1 MLKKFQNFP
10 FSAFLLMISILTY
23 APFFWERGFYWDEV
37 PWTWIYFR
45 LGPDALTQTF
55 STSRP
60 FWGMLYQVTLPILG
74 SDPWVWH
81 LSLVFFRY
89 LSAYLSYSLIKTIW
103 PDRPTVARNAS
114 ILFLVYPG
122 LSQNFMGLM
131 YTHFYIVLSAFIYS
145 FLLTGCAIQ
154 KRQVWWHLP
163 SLMLSIANILMME
176 YFYFLELL
184 RPLYIWA
191 VLGKRRSDLTSSLRH
206 SSPYMLSFLLI
217 SIWRMFYF
225 PNQNASYPYGTLEAL
240 KNSPLDGLL
249 GLLKMVATSFW
260 NTSIAVWFRTVE
272 IFEISKTGFPTFLGA
287 IALAAII
294 AVLLFIIKQ
303 PTVTQTSRRSDFLIG
318 LIIWVFSGG
327 AFWLVGSRTLPQLHF
342 STDRFTLPFMFSAA
356 LLAAFSLELL
366 RSQNIRRILLVIMV
380 AFSTAWQFTIN
391 RAFVRDR
398 EEHDRFFS
406 QLIERVPSIPI
417 GTTIITNDLP
427 FQYYSDNS
435 LSGTLNWLY
444 SRPGEMDTIL
454 YYASVRSQEG
464 RALSAGFEPGF
475 EFSQNYLAKVFN
487 GNTDQVLVF
496 EYAPPACLRLLDPE
510 IDPLNKL
517 LPPDLREASALSLPT
532 LAGNANSI
540 TIPDHL
546 NQVSNPWCDLYQSAS
561 LAAVEGNWIEVMN
574 YYSAAEE
581 QGLSAQ
587 SPMEKLIF
595 IEAAANL
602 GDWKTAV
609 SLTREVHEFSKAS
622 TSPSLCALWNRI
634 RENTIEDEIPKETF
648 ESIIIELECSNL

>member
-1 MLKKFQNFP
+1 MLKKFHNFP
-10 FSAFLLMISILTY
+10 FSALLLIISILTY

-37 PWTWIYFR
+37 PWIWIYFR

-60 FWGMLYQVTLPILG
+60 FWGLLYQVTLPILG
-74 SDPWVWH
+74 SDPWIWH

-103 PDRPTVARNAS
+103 PDRPAVARNAS

-145 FLLTGCAIQ
+145 FLFTARAIQ

-163 SLMLSIANILMME
+163 SLFLSIANILMME

-184 RPLYIWA
+184 RPLFIWA
-191 VLGKRRSDLTSSLRH
+191 VIGKRPSDLPSSLRH
-206 SSPYMLSFLLI
+206 SAPYMLSFLLI
-217 SIWRMFYF
+217 SVWRMFYF
-225 PNQNASYPYGTLEAL
+225 PNQNASYTYGTLEAL
-240 KNSPLDGLL
+240 KNSPLDGLV
-249 GLLKMVATSFW
+249 GLLKMVAISFW
-260 NTSIAVWFRTVE
+260 NTSIAVWYRTFE
-272 IFEISKTGFPTFLGA
+272 IFEISKTGLPTFLGS
-287 IALAAII
+287 IALAGII
-294 AVLLFIIKQ
+294 AALLFIFNQ
-303 PTVTQTSRRSDFLIG
+303 PIANQTSRKSDFQIG
-318 LIIWVFSGG
+318 LLIWVFSGG

-342 STDRFTLPFMFSAA
+342 STDRFTLPFMFSSA
-356 LLAAFSLELL
+356 LLAAFGLELL
-366 RSQNIRRILLVIMV
+366 RSQYLRRILLVIIV
-380 AFSTAWQFTIN
+380 AFSSAWQFTIN

-398 EEHDRFFS
+398 EEHDRFIS
-406 QLIERVPSIPI
+406 QLIERVPSMPI

-444 SRPGEMDTIL
+444 SRQGEMDTIL
-454 YYASVRSQEG
+454 YYASVRSQDG

-496 EYAPPACLRLLDPE
+496 EYSPPACLRLLDPE

-517 LPPDLREASALSLPT
+517 LPPDLREAAALSLPT
-532 LAGNANSI
+532 LAGKAKSI
-540 TIPDHL
+540 TLPKYLI
-546 NQVSNPWCDLYQSAS
+546 QVSNPWCDSYQRAS
-561 LAAVEGNWIEVMN
+561 LAAVEGNWESVMN
-574 YYSAAEE
+574 YYNAAEE
-581 QGLSAQ
+581 QGLGVQ

-602 GDWKTAV
+602 GDWNTALR
-609 SLTREVHEFSKAS
+609 LTREIHKFSKVS
-622 TSPSLCALWNRI
+622 TSPSLCALWDRI
-634 RENTIEDEIPKETF
+634 RENTTEKQIPRETF
-648 ESIIIELECSNL
+648 ESILIELECSNL